1 MSYMGNGMC
10 FVVIRRIIFTSLLQG
25 KGIISI
31 FVTIFRH
38 KRNKHI
44 QENLLDAAQVS
55 KLYGEVW
62 HPDRF
67 PAPRS
72 AGNRPHTYAASTP
85 ASPDRPRTI
94 FIRQFPS

>member
-25 KGIISI
+25 KSIMSI
-31 FVTIFRH
+31 FVSIFRL
-38 KRNKHI
+38 KTEQNI
-44 QENLLDAAQVS
+44 QENLLDAAQVAIYE
-55 KLYGEVW
+55 KVW

-67 PAPRS
+67 PAPHS

-94 FIRQFPS
+94 FIRQFP